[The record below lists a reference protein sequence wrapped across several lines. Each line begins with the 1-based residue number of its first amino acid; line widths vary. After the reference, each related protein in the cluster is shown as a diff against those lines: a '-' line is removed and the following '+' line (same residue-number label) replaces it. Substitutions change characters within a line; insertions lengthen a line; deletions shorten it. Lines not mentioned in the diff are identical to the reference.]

1 MRRLLKVRDARVYLG
16 GQVFSL
22 FGDTAL
28 WLAMVIWVKTRTGS
42 NAAAGLVF
50 FFANAP
56 VLLAPLTGL
65 LVDRVRR
72 RPLLIAVNAA
82 TGGAVLLLLLVHGRG
97 QVWLGYPGLTL
108 DGVGSFAP

>member
-1 MRRLLKVRDARVYLG
+1 MRRLLKVRDARVYLT

-28 WLAMVIWVKTRTGS
+28 WLAMGIWVKTLTGS

-50 FFANAP
+50 FFATAP

-72 RPLLIAVNAA
+72 RPLPLAR
-82 TGGAVLLLLLVHGRG
+82 TRR
-97 QVWLGYPGLTL
+97 WLEERPDADRRLRPARRRAG
-108 DGVGSFAP
+108 

>member
-1 MRRLLKVRDARVYLG
+1 MRRLLEVRDARGYLG

-28 WLAMVIWVKTRTGS
+28 WLAVGIWVKTLTGS

-50 FFANAP
+50 FFAAAP
-56 VLLAPLTGL
+56 VLLAPFTGL

-72 RPLLIAVNAA
+72 RPLLLVVNAV

-97 QVWLGYPGLTL
+97 QGWLGFL
-108 DGVGSFAP
+108 